1 MTLQRRQ
8 VNQQNR
14 PANRVEAREAEGRA
28 QQAAENRE
36 NNANEGEQI
45 NGGGGG
51 GIANESETNVQQP
64 QPNLFRFA
72 LTFLITFFTSM
83 VPDRPRN

>member
-28 QQAAENRE
+28 QQAGENQA

-45 NGGGGG
+45 NGG
-51 GIANESETNVQQP
+51 IANESETTVQQP